1 MGMKNETIYIKVDKN
16 SLVKKPNVVLSD
28 IAKMTCSDE
37 AALRQIKQIKLYT
50 FHDTPGKKK
59 KREQFQAFSI
69 LKIIELIHKDYPNME
84 VVNNGEIDF
93 IIVYESKEPNKNLMI
108 LKSILLCITFFFGS
122 AFSIMTFNKDV
133 GVSEIFND
141 FYRQVMGSE
150 SSGFTIIE
158 ISYSIGLSLGILVF
172 FNHIGRKKIT
182 PDPTPLQVQMRKY
195 EQDVDTTFIENSS
208 RKGKNIDVS

>member
-1 MGMKNETIYIKVDKN
+1 MKNETIYIKVDKN
-16 SLVKKPNVVLSD
+16 SLVKTPNVVLND
-28 IAKMTCSDE
+28 VVKMTCSDE

-50 FHDTPGKKK
+50 FHDTPGEKK

-69 LKIIELIHKDYPNME
+69 LKIVELIHKDYPNME

-108 LKSILLCITFFFGS
+108 VKSILLCITFFFGS

-133 GVSEIFND
+133 GVAEIFKD
-141 FYRQVMGSE
+141 FYQQIMGSE
-150 SSGFTIIE
+150 SNGFTIVE
-158 ISYSIGLSLGILVF
+158 ISYSIGLSLGILIF

-195 EQDVDTTFIENSS
+195 EQDIDTTFIENSS